1 MTPLW
6 NSIISKCVSKKMT
19 NIYIA
24 RSSRQVNSSSRLD
37 IVVDVV
43 ETTHKTFMS
52 ACLAGA
58 FFYILFILS
67 VHICLNLFVI
77 VFLFMRKKSLLLATR
92 LYYNSK

>member
-6 NSIISKCVSKKMT
+6 NSIISKCVSKKVT

-24 RSSRQVNSSSRLD
+24 GSSRQINSSSRLH

-58 FFYILFILS
+58 FIFLFFIYSFSAYLFKS
-67 VHICLNLFVI
+67 FVI
-77 VFLFMRKKSLLLATR
+77 VFLFMR
-92 LYYNSK
+92 